1 MFHSDDADDDNSGND
16 ERTLTMTTGPVN
28 QNPEAGF
35 TRWGVWLAA
44 LALVGGMA
52 ILLWIWSKSD
62 PSSTADRQPPAF
74 SGEFQQFIPS
84 REPRPAPQTP
94 FADAEGRTLTLAD
107 FRGKVALVNVW
118 ATWCIPCVQE
128 MPALDR
134 LQTALGGEGLAVVAL
149 SQDRNGLEAARPF
162 YDKLGLKAL
171 PIYLDPK
178 GAAARELGVKALPET
193 IVIDRQGREVGR
205 LGGPAAWDS
214 PEAVALLR
222 HYLAEK

>member
-1 MFHSDDADDDNSGND
+1 
-16 ERTLTMTTGPVN
+16 MTIGPVN

-35 TRWGVWLAA
+35 TRWGVWIAVV
-44 LALVGGMA
+44 ALVGGMA
-52 ILLWIWSKSD
+52 ALLWIWSKSD

-84 REPRPAPQTP
+84 QAPRPAPQTR
-94 FADAEGRTLTLAD
+94 FTGADGRTVALAD
-107 FRGKVALVNVW
+107 FRGKVALVNFW
-118 ATWCIPCVQE
+118 ATWCIPCVEE

-134 LQTALGGEGLAVVAL
+134 LQAALGGEGLAVVAL
-149 SQDRNGLEAARPF
+149 SQDRNGLEVARPF

-171 PIYLDPK
+171 AIYLDSR
-178 GAAARELGVKALPET
+178 GAAARDLGVKVLPET

-205 LGGPAAWDS
+205 LSGPAAWDS

-222 HYLAEK
+222 HYLQNQ

>member
-1 MFHSDDADDDNSGND
+1 
-16 ERTLTMTTGPVN
+16 MTTGPVN

-52 ILLWIWSKSD
+52 ILLWIWSKSE
-62 PSSTADRQPPAF
+62 PASTADRQPPAF

-94 FADAEGRTLTLAD
+94 FADAAGRTLTLAD
-107 FRGKVALVNVW
+107 FRGKVALVNFW
-118 ATWCIPCVQE
+118 ATWCIPCVLE

-134 LQTALGGEGLAVVAL
+134 LQSALGGEGLAVVAL
-149 SQDRNGLEAARPF
+149 SQDRDGLEAARPF

-178 GAAARELGVKALPET
+178 GAAARDLGVKALPET

-205 LGGPAAWDS
+205 LSGPAAWDS

-222 HYLAEK
+222 HYLESR